1 MGLAHN
7 RSPRM
12 PLTPMSPISR
22 RSALATLAVLL
33 SGCSTRRFE
42 PLTPPADVPLQDP
55 LPGQAIAYL
64 MRAPHDPGEVTVYLG
79 DRQVAVLP
87 AETYTAVSVAPGS
100 YVLKG
105 VVTGQ
110 EQASAGGLAVSFQA
124 GERRFFYTAVP
135 SDSHV
140 AFTPL
145 LGAATFLPMSSP
157 VGPRAWQE
165 CREVD
170 AQGLMSIGRLVL
182 PAN

>member
-1 MGLAHN
+1 MN
-7 RSPRM
+7 RR
-12 PLTPMSPISR
+12 LVFATI
-22 RSALATLAVLL
+22 ALAL
-33 SGCSTRRFE
+33 SGCSSTRFE
-42 PLTPPADVPLQDP
+42 PLTPPADVRLQDP

-87 AETYTAVSVAPGS
+87 AETYTAVSVAPGR

-105 VVTGQ
+105 VVAGPA
-110 EQASAGGLAVSFQA
+110 QASDSGLTVTFQA

-140 AFTPL
+140 GLTL
-145 LGAATFLPMSSP
+145 LPGAVTFLPKSSP

-182 PAN
+182 PAD

>member
-1 MGLAHN
+1 MDTMN
-7 RSPRM
+7 RRFAFAA
-12 PLTPMSPISR
+12 I
-22 RSALATLAVLL
+22 ALIL
-33 SGCSTRRFE
+33 SGCSSTRFE
-42 PLTPPADVPLQDP
+42 PLTPPADVRLQDP

-105 VVTGQ
+105 VVASQ
-110 EQASAGGLAVSFQA
+110 EQASDGGLTVTFQA

-145 LGAATFLPMSSP
+145 PGAVTFLPKTSP